1 MLFHDLNLAKAIQ
14 EQRLQSLP
22 ENPGDGPS
30 FDGELTVRERLLL
43 RVSDLLI
50 NTGKSLRKSVQPQ
63 TCVSVQLSYGKR

>member
-22 ENPGDGPS
+22 DNPGAGPS
-30 FDGELTVRERLLL
+30 FDDGLTLRERVLL

-50 NTGKSLRKSVQPQ
+50 NAGNSLRKSVQPQ
-63 TCVSVQLSYGKR
+63 TCGSMHLSYGKH